1 MVSNVIVAV
10 FDCNI
15 FLQALFNPESVAS
28 KCLDM
33 VKSGAVFLFV
43 SEETLAEVR
52 VVFFRPNIRAKLPD
66 ANDEQIAGFIDEII
80 RISTLVENVPKKFTF
95 KRDPKDAMIIDLA
108 VICEADYV
116 VSRDKDLLDLMTDYD
131 DTSKEFRQRFRPMKV
146 VEPLEFLRIVE
157 AKLKEDM
164 SINP

>member
-1 MVSNVIVAV
+1 VTVAV

-15 FLQALFNPESVAS
+15 FLQALLNPESIAS
-28 KCLDM
+28 KCLDL
-33 VKSGAVFLFV
+33 VKSGNVFLFV
-43 SEETLAEVR
+43 SEESLTEVR
-52 VVFFRPNIRAKLPD
+52 EVFFRPNILAKLPD
-66 ANDEQIAGFIDEII
+66 ANEEQIAGFIDEII
-80 RISTLVENVPKKFTF
+80 RISTFVDDVPKNFTF
-95 KRDPKDAMIIDLA
+95 KRDPKDEMIMDLA
-108 VICEADYV
+108 LICEADYV
-116 VSRDKDLLDLMTDYD
+116 VSRDKDLLDLMTDFD